1 MKQPDCISTQP
12 MKASLQ
18 DFAVALF
25 FMSCIKLMFLNFESV
40 DEILRCGT
48 FFTKTATRW
57 NISSE
62 LSCTVTSSRHRW
74 MMLIPMWLTTP
85 NLRIQPFPRRVSWE
99 KGCIRRLAKCGTK
112 LKHFMNTPERSRQKH
127 MAEIYKWVHI
137 CCSSGVLEL
146 AHPFEVATPSP
157 RPNIIK

>member
-12 MKASLQ
+12 IKASLQ
-18 DFAVALF
+18 DFAVSLF
-25 FMSCIKLMFLNFESV
+25 FMSCIQLMFLK
-40 DEILRCGT
+40 ILRCGT

-62 LSCTVTSSRHRW
+62 LSCSVTSSRHRW
-74 MMLIPMWLTTP
+74 MMLMPMWLTTP
-85 NLRIQPFPRRVSWE
+85 NMRIQLFPLRGAGRN
-99 KGCIRRLAKCGTK
+99 GCIRRLAKCGTK
-112 LKHFMNTPERSRQKH
+112 LKHFMNTAERSRQKH
-127 MAEIYKWVHI
+127 MAEICKCVHI

>member
-1 MKQPDCISTQP
+1 MKQPDCILTQP

-25 FMSCIKLMFLNFESV
+25 TTDVLKFWVCGWDPKVWNLFYNNRHKVKYFLGA
-40 DEILRCGT
+40 ILFGYLI
-48 FFTKTATRW
+48 TAPM
-57 NISSE
+57 NDAHSD
-62 LSCTVTSSRHRW
+62 VT
-74 MMLIPMWLTTP
+74 ITTP
-85 NLRIQPFPRRVSWE
+85 NLRIQLFPRRGAGRN
-99 KGCIRRLAKCGTK
+99 GCIRRLAKCGTK
-112 LKHFMNTPERSRQKH
+112 LKHFMNTPERSCQKH
-127 MAEIYKWVHI
+127 MAEIYKCVHI